1 MTEQQPRPSRLSRLR
16 AGRQL
21 PAPIEALRALD
32 ARTRPN
38 LKRAVPAVLIALA
51 SFGFGD
57 RLGGIPR
64 THDTTFAMFGWS
76 LSLTKGQ
83 VSILVLGLSV
93 LFVVAGVI
101 ATRSVAGELGRVSEL
116 HGGVAA
122 ASAVRLVCMVLG
134 YGFVA
139 LAVLALL
146 RVDLGNLLVGGAVTG
161 VIVGIAAQQTLGN
174 VFAGLVLLF
183 ARPYVPGQ
191 RVKIRSGSMGG
202 PFDGVIVTAGLMYT
216 TIDTEE
222 GLVSMPNSGLLA
234 AAIGPFDGEAA
245 GDEPD
250 GMPASGDSGT
260 GAGGNPATGPSGSPA

>member
-1 MTEQQPRPSRLSRLR
+1 MGPMTEQEPRPPRPPWPSRLRGSR
-16 AGRQL
+16 
-21 PAPIEALRALD
+21 PFPVPIEALRAID

-38 LKRAVPAVLIALA
+38 LKRAIPAVLIALA

-57 RLGGIPR
+57 HLGGISR
-64 THDTTFAMFGWS
+64 THATTFAMFGRS
-76 LSLTKGQ
+76 LSLTQGE

-93 LFVVAGVI
+93 VFVVAGVI
-101 ATRSVAGELGRVSEL
+101 ATRSVAGELARVSEL

-122 ASAVRLVCMVLG
+122 ASALRLVCMVLG
-134 YGFVA
+134 YGIVA
-139 LAVLALL
+139 LAGLALL

-191 RVKIRSGSMGG
+191 RVKIRSGAMGG

-216 TIDTEE
+216 TVDTDE

-234 AAIGPFDGEAA
+234 A
-245 GDEPD
+245 
-250 GMPASGDSGT
+250 
-260 GAGGNPATGPSGSPA
+260 